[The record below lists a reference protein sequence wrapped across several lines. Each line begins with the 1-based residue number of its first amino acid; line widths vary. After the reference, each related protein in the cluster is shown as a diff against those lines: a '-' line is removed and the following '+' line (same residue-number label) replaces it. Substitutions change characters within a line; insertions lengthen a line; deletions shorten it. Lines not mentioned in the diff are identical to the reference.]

1 MSAGQAEQVVA
12 DFIAAIEKGD
22 IDAALGYMATDAEY
36 DNVPMSKAIGHDE
49 IRATLAMFVGPDNP
63 GQFEILRQAATGN
76 LVMNERIDRLQM
88 NGKAIEVQ
96 VAGVWQVDGDKITL
110 WRDYFDMGQV
120 TSQLS

>member
-76 LVMNERIDRLQM
+76 IVMNERIDRLQM

>member
-1 MSAGQAEQVVA
+1 
-12 DFIAAIEKGD
+12 
-22 IDAALGYMATDAEY
+22 MATDAEY

-76 LVMNERIDRLQM
+76 IVMNERIDRLQM